1 MNLDFT
7 EEQKMLRSQ
16 VHDFMDKDFPKTLVR
31 EMEDDPTGFRVD
43 IWKKMVNLGWTGLII
58 PEEYGGIGGSLMDLV
73 VLLEETGQ
81 GCLVGPLFSTIT
93 GTLLILIAGSEDQKK
108 EFLPK
113 IAGGE
118 TIVVPALTEPGAIY
132 EASGI
137 ETSAV
142 PAEPDEYIINGTKLF
157 IQDAQVANYF
167 ICAAR
172 TTKWASPEESITL
185 FLVDAES
192 PGIKITPF
200 DTIAADKQ
208 CEVNFE
214 NVRVPKVNMLGGL
227 NQGWPIVARWLEQA
241 AIAKCAE
248 ISGATSWM
256 VENCSSY
263 VKDRI
268 QYSQPIGSFGVIQ
281 SYLAQ
286 MYTETGLARRYT
298 YYVAWLIEQGMP
310 CSRDVAMCK
319 AWASDVY
326 CKWSRMGVQIYGG
339 YGTSREYDMQLYYRR
354 ARQAQFLFGDPNSL
368 REKVASMIGL

>member
-31 EMEDDPTGFRVD
+31 EMEDDPTGFRAD

-58 PEEYGGIGGSLMDLV
+58 PEEYGGTGGSLMDLV
-73 VLLEETGQ
+73 ILLEETGQ
-81 GCLVGPLFSTIT
+81 GCLVGPLFSTIMS
-93 GTLLILIAGSEDQKK
+93 TLLILIAGSEEQKK

-118 TIVVPALTEPGAIY
+118 TIVVPALTEPSAIY
-132 EASGI
+132 EAGGI

-142 PAEPDEYIINGTKLF
+142 PAEPDGYIINGTKLF

-172 TTKWASPEESITL
+172 TTKWASPEESISL
-185 FLVDAES
+185 FLVDAKS

-298 YYVAWLIEQGMP
+298 YYVAWLIE
-310 CSRDVAMCK
+310 
-319 AWASDVY
+319 
-326 CKWSRMGVQIYGG
+326 
-339 YGTSREYDMQLYYRR
+339 
-354 ARQAQFLFGDPNSL
+354 
-368 REKVASMIGL
+368 

>member
-7 EEQKMLRSQ
+7 EEQEMLRSQ
-16 VHDFMDKDFPKTLVR
+16 ARGFMEKDFPKTLVR
-31 EMEDDPTGFRVD
+31 EMEDDPTGFRAD
-43 IWKKMVNLGWTGLII
+43 IWEKMVALGWTGLII
-58 PEEYGGIGGSLMDLV
+58 PEEYGGTGGSFMDLV
-73 VLLEETGQ
+73 ILLEEIGRE
-81 GCLVGPLFSTIT
+81 CLVAPLFSTIM
-93 GTLLILIAGSEDQKK
+93 GTLLILVAGNDEQKK

-113 IAGGE
+113 IAAGE
-118 TIVVPALTEPGAIY
+118 MIVVPALTEPSAIY

-137 ETSAV
+137 ETLAV
-142 PAEPDEYIINGTKLF
+142 PESDGYVIDGTKLF

-167 ICAAR
+167 ICATK
-172 TTKWASPEESITL
+172 TTKWASPEESVTL
-185 FLVDAES
+185 FLVDARS
-192 PGIKITPF
+192 PGIKITPL

-208 CEVNFE
+208 CEVSFE
-214 NVRVPKVNMLGGL
+214 NVRVPKSDMLGEL

-248 ISGATSWM
+248 ISGATGWM
-256 VENCSSY
+256 VENCVSY
-263 VKDRI
+263 AKDRV
-268 QYSQPIGSFGVIQ
+268 QYTQPIGSFGIIQ

-298 YYVAWLIEQGMP
+298 YYIAWLMEQGIP

-326 CKWSRMGVQIYGG
+326 CSWSRMGVQIYGG
-339 YGTSREYDMQLYYRR
+339 YGTSREYDMQLYFRR

-368 REKVASMIGL
+368 REKVAGMIGL